1 MPRTV
6 PYQELKKSMD
16 KLSLQFLEGF
26 ELVDRYAG
34 EGIPED
40 LVSLTFRLVYR
51 HPQRTLLAEEVEK
64 TEQQLLNQLKR
75 SMGAQLR
82 EGG

>member
-1 MPRTV
+1 
-6 PYQELKKSMD
+6 LKKAMD
-16 KLSLQFLEGF
+16 KLSLQLLESF

-34 EGIPED
+34 EGVAED
-40 LVSLTFRLVYR
+40 KVSLTFRLVYR